1 MTRQEFLP
9 LPAQAAPEAGNAG
22 GYHLQR
28 AGENG
33 YVVIS
38 GLIQSTFVVTA
49 DSVVLVGAPPATGD
63 KLSAANAWAAQKIWI
78 ATVAEQVSAGPVTRW
93 QDRIAAVDTFTS
105 DTVAAAVESISTD
118 SPIRIL

>member
-9 LPAQAAPEAGNAG
+9 LPAQAAPEADNAG

-38 GLIQSTFVVTA
+38 GLEQSAFVVTA

-63 KLSAANAWAAQKIWI
+63 KLSAANAWAAQKAWI
-78 ATVAEQVSAGPVTRW
+78 ATVAEQVSAGPVTRR
-93 QDRIAAVDTFTS
+93 QGRIPPGGTFT
-105 DTVAAAVESISTD
+105 
-118 SPIRIL
+118 